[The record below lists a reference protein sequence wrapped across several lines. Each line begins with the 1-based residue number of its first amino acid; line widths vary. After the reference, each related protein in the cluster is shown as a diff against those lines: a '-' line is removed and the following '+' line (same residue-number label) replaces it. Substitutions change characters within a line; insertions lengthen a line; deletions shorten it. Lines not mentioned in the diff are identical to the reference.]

1 MQQTRKP
8 IITII
13 LVSVNVLIF
22 IWLSLFG
29 MTEDAAYMLQ
39 HGAMYLPLVVE
50 KGEYYRMFTCIFLH
64 FGFQHLMN
72 NMMML
77 FFLGSILEEEL
88 GWWRYGVLYIISGI
102 GGNVLSALYDLRTG
116 YYVVSTGASGAI
128 FGIIGAL
135 FLIIIKNRGRIG
147 NLSGRG
153 MLFMVACS
161 LYHGFTSTGIDNMA
175 HIGGI
180 ITGFLVAVVLYR
192 KHDRKRSTLEWN

>member
-1 MQQTRKP
+1 
-8 IITII
+8 
-13 LVSVNVLIF
+13 
-22 IWLSLFG
+22 
-29 MTEDAAYMLQ
+29 MLQ

-50 KGEYYRMFTCIFLH
+50 KGDYYRMFTCIFLH

-102 GGNVLSALYDLRTG
+102 GGNVLSALYDLQTG
-116 YYVVSTGASGAI
+116 HYVVSAGASGAI

-135 FLIIIKNRGRIG
+135 FLIIIRNRGRIG

-180 ITGFLVAVVLYR
+180 ITGFLVAAVLYR

>member
-50 KGEYYRMFTCIFLH
+50 KGEYSRMFTCIFLH

-116 YYVVSTGASGAI
+116 YYVVSAGASGAI

>member
-116 YYVVSTGASGAI
+116 YYVVSAGASGAI

-180 ITGFLVAVVLYR
+180 INGFLVAVVLYR

>member
-88 GWWRYGVLYIISGI
+88 GWWKYGVLYIISGI
-102 GGNVLSALYDLRTG
+102 GGNVLSALYDLQTG
-116 YYVVSTGASGAI
+116 HYVVSAGASGAI

-135 FLIIIKNRGRIG
+135 FLIIIRDRGRIG

-180 ITGFLVAVVLYR
+180 ITGFLVAAVLYR
-192 KHDRKRSTLEWN
+192 KHDRKRSALEGN

>member
-116 YYVVSTGASGAI
+116 HYVVSTGASGAI

-135 FLIIIKNRGRIG
+135 FLIIIRNRGRIG

>member
-1 MQQTRKP
+1 MQQTRMP

-102 GGNVLSALYDLRTG
+102 GGNVLSALYDLQTG
-116 YYVVSTGASGAI
+116 HYVVSAGASGAI

-135 FLIIIKNRGRIG
+135 FLIIIRNRGRIG

-180 ITGFLVAVVLYR
+180 ITGFLVAAVLYR

>member
-1 MQQTRKP
+1 M
-8 IITII
+8 
-13 LVSVNVLIF
+13 
-22 IWLSLFG
+22 
-29 MTEDAAYMLQ
+29 
-39 HGAMYLPLVVE
+39 
-50 KGEYYRMFTCIFLH
+50 
-64 FGFQHLMN
+64 
-72 NMMML
+72 
-77 FFLGSILEEEL
+77 EEEL

-116 YYVVSTGASGAI
+116 HYVVSAGASGAI

-135 FLIIIKNRGRIG
+135 FLIIIRNRGRIG

-180 ITGFLVAVVLYR
+180 ITGFLVAVALYR

>member
-116 YYVVSTGASGAI
+116 YYVVSAGASGAI

-180 ITGFLVAVVLYR
+180 ITGFLVAAVLYR
-192 KHDRKRSTLEWN
+192 KHDRKRSTLEGN

>member
-116 YYVVSTGASGAI
+116 HYVVSAGASGAI

-180 ITGFLVAVVLYR
+180 ITGFLVAAVLYR

>member
-116 YYVVSTGASGAI
+116 YYVVSAGASGAI

>member
-116 YYVVSTGASGAI
+116 YYVVSAGASGAI

-135 FLIIIKNRGRIG
+135 FLIIIRNRGRIG

>member
-102 GGNVLSALYDLRTG
+102 GGNVLSALYDLQTG
-116 YYVVSTGASGAI
+116 HYVVSAGASGAI

-135 FLIIIKNRGRIG
+135 FLIIIRNRGRIG

>member
-8 IITII
+8 IISII

-102 GGNVLSALYDLRTG
+102 GGNVLSALYDLQTG
-116 YYVVSTGASGAI
+116 HYVVSAGASGAI

-135 FLIIIKNRGRIG
+135 FLIIIRNRGRIG

-180 ITGFLVAVVLYR
+180 ITGFLVAAVLYR

>member
-116 YYVVSTGASGAI
+116 YYVVSAGASGAI

-180 ITGFLVAVVLYR
+180 ITGFLVAAVLYR
-192 KHDRKRSTLEWN
+192 KHDRKRSALEGN

>member
-1 MQQTRKP
+1 
-8 IITII
+8 
-13 LVSVNVLIF
+13 
-22 IWLSLFG
+22 
-29 MTEDAAYMLQ
+29 
-39 HGAMYLPLVVE
+39 
-50 KGEYYRMFTCIFLH
+50 
-64 FGFQHLMN
+64 
-72 NMMML
+72 ML

-102 GGNVLSALYDLRTG
+102 GGNVLSALYDLQTG
-116 YYVVSTGASGAI
+116 HYVVSAGASGAI

-135 FLIIIKNRGRIG
+135 FLIIIRNRGRIG

-180 ITGFLVAVVLYR
+180 ITGFLVAAVLYR

>member
-116 YYVVSTGASGAI
+116 HYVVSAGASGAI

-135 FLIIIKNRGRIG
+135 FLIIIRNRGRIG

>member
-88 GWWRYGVLYIISGI
+88 GWWMYGVLYIISGI
-102 GGNVLSALYDLRTG
+102 GGNVLSALYDLQTG
-116 YYVVSTGASGAI
+116 HYVVSAGASGAI

-135 FLIIIKNRGRIG
+135 FLIIIRNRGRIG

-180 ITGFLVAVVLYR
+180 ITGFLVAAVLYR

>member
-102 GGNVLSALYDLRTG
+102 GGNVLSALYDLQTG
-116 YYVVSTGASGAI
+116 HYVVSAGASGAI

-135 FLIIIKNRGRIG
+135 FLIIIRNRGRIG

-180 ITGFLVAVVLYR
+180 ITGFLVAAVLYR